1 MNRILI
7 NSLIV
12 LACFL
17 APVNGYAAPAL
28 DEDVDDR
35 TRVAGRRGIT
45 VTGYGYASAPP
56 DAARVYLTLGSQ
68 PGFPGVGSDM
78 LFVGPE
84 RVEDVRDLLLERGI
98 REETVETKHLVYSLF
113 APTNPTS
120 EIAFIHD
127 DPGGL
132 QEFLQAL
139 HKALRGQQA
148 PALLSTQVTF
158 IVEDCQALEEEAILD
173 AFADARMRAGRLSR
187 LLGLALGEEVIAVSE
202 ETIAPQCRASSWSDF
217 VSRTAFPLEN
227 NVAEVEAGAMLRVS
241 FAIER

>member
-12 LACFL
+12 LACLFV
-17 APVNGYAAPAL
+17 PVNSYAAPASH
-28 DEDVDDR
+28 EDVNGQTPVDDR
-35 TRVAGRRGIT
+35 AGIT

-68 PGFPGVGSDM
+68 PGFPGVGNDM
-78 LFVGPE
+78 LIVGPE
-84 RVEDVRDLLLERGI
+84 DVENVRGLLLERGI

-120 EIAFIHD
+120 EISFIHD

-132 QEFLQAL
+132 QEFLQEL
-139 HKALRGQQA
+139 HKALQGQQA

-158 IVEDCQALEEEAILD
+158 IVEDCHALEEEAILD
-173 AFADARMRAGRLSR
+173 AFADAKMRADRLSR
-187 LLGLALGEEVIAVSE
+187 LLGLSLGEEVIAVSE
-202 ETIAPQCRASSWSDF
+202 AIGVRQCKASSWSDF
-217 VSRTAFPLEN
+217 ISRAAFSLEN

-241 FAIER
+241 FTIEG